1 MLPFLIQHKKAAV
14 LILAVVVRVALLLI
28 FPDIFAY
35 DQTGAIHGSDAYDA
49 YAINLLETGVY
60 GRIAGEPDAAIPP
73 LYSYALAAVYG
84 LIGRGYLQLGLFH
97 ILLDLFCISAIFAIG
112 RRLFQNGEWIG
123 TLAGLFYAIYPYLV
137 FQNLTLIDTP
147 FFMAVLYAFIWVVML
162 LREREALDRTTWLL
176 GVLGGVLLGLS
187 MLTRPIVPF
196 LALFVALWF
205 LFRLSLWQSILR
217 LLPVAIISVLM
228 LVPWIVRNYAIFDA
242 FVPMTTTSGANFW
255 QGNNPLTIPI
265 FRAGYDVQWLSPDP
279 ALITVEDPKSREADA
294 ERFVFAWDYLRE
306 NPQDIPEL
314 IWVKF
319 LVHWSIDIAPRYN
332 PVEGQL
338 PRTSYDGDVFIA
350 DGEDD
355 DYFMDGLPH
364 GDPVAAYSTS
374 LFDQVGRIIHQFY
387 WGGLLILGIIG
398 IALTWRQWREVS
410 LIWFILLSMTI
421 VYIIFHPSTRYR
433 VPTDPFMFLF
443 SAHTLLYIGTW
454 IQRRLT
460 KPVTQTTLS

>member
-1 MLPFLIQHKKAAV
+1 MLPFIIQHKQALV
-14 LILAVVVRVALLLI
+14 IVLAVVVRLALLLM

-49 YAINLLETGVY
+49 YALNLLETGVY
-60 GRIAGEPDAAIPP
+60 GREVGVPDAAIPP

-97 ILLDLFCISAIFAIG
+97 ILLDVFCISAIFAIG
-112 RRLFQNGEWIG
+112 RRLFQNGEWVG
-123 TLAGLFYAIYPYLV
+123 TLAGLLYALYPYLV

-176 GVLGGVLLGLS
+176 SILGGVLLGLS

-196 LALFVALWF
+196 LAVFVALWF

-217 LLPVAIISVLM
+217 LLPVAVISLLV
-228 LVPWIVRNYAIFDA
+228 LVPWIVRNYAVFDA

-255 QGNNPLTIPI
+255 QGNNPLTVPI

-279 ALITVEDPKSREADA
+279 ALSTVEDPKSREADA
-294 ERFVFAWDYLRE
+294 ERFALAWDYLRE

-319 LVHWSIDIAPRYN
+319 LIQWSIDIAPRYN

-338 PRTSYDGDVFIA
+338 PRTDYDGDVFIA
-350 DGEDD
+350 DG
-355 DYFMDGLPH
+355 DYFMDGLPE
-364 GDPVAAYSTS
+364 GDPVSLYSTS
-374 LFDQVGRIIHQFY
+374 LFDQVGRVIHQGY
-387 WGGLLILGIIG
+387 WGGLLVLGLIG
-398 IALTWRQWREVS
+398 VGLTWRQWREVS
-410 LIWFILLSMTI
+410 LIWFIQISMTI
-421 VYIIFHPSTRYR
+421 VYVIFHPSTRYR
-433 VPTDPFMFLF
+433 VPTDPFVFLF
-443 SAHTLLYIGTW
+443 SAHSILYIGLW
-454 IQRRLT
+454 LWQRF
-460 KPVTQTTLS
+460 KPATRQALS